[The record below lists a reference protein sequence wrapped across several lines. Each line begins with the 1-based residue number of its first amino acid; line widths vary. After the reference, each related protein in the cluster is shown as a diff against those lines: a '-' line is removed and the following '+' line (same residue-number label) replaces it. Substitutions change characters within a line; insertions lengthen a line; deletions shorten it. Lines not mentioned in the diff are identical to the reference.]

1 MDWVSDTQADGAGL
15 DILPF
20 EDEAEHRF
28 IKVDDYQG
36 RVFLVSHNSA
46 VT

>member
-1 MDWVSDTQADGAGL
+1 LDWVSDTQADGAGL

-28 IKVDDYQG
+28 IKVETTKG
-36 RVFLVSHNSA
+36 GFF
-46 VT
+46 